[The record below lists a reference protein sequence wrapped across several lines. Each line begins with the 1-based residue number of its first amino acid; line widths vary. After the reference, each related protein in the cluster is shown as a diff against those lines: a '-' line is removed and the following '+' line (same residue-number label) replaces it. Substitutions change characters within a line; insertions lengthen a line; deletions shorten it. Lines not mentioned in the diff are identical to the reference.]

1 MADVDTSIIQNAIN
15 RIAELFKALEQPLSN
30 VIQVAAGASG
40 FGQLGDPR
48 AAAFSTV
55 QRGSQ
60 LANIDPY
67 VQPILDFAQAN
78 INFFEPLSRMGIGN
92 FDIMG
97 MREKQVASGLT
108 EPQFTEILTRH
119 ALMLTGGG
127 TPAQTVDRAVE
138 IQQKMKEQH
147 LMKTGIEISS
157 DLNASMLETAL
168 SYASLGNTAELT
180 DEQLNKLIAAATR
193 AASEYQEAAMMTGRS
208 REVLSQETQAR
219 LAETRSRMAMLHMS
233 EDQKMAYARLTEMTK
248 TLAPELQSLVLA
260 SARGA
265 RLSEDQLQTLAALN
279 AMGPSGSMLMQS
291 ARAMMQ
297 PGASLEQRMQAEQ
310 MLKES
315 RGAIAESLTSEQAY
329 RIADQVSGP
338 LGERI
343 IRMVEGTPG
352 VFTLEAQRRAMGPG
366 TSMVQAEEAALAKVR
381 QTIEGKTATGE
392 IDQRQVALRST
403 MKLIDSAQTE
413 LAAVF
418 AQFNE
423 ITVQRIHLY
432 AQGLQFLNDTLFGGN
447 KSIQEKFQQYGL
459 LPGQISQGVQSVTGV
474 PPLQL
479 PPGNI
484 PGPNQPLPSPPSGS
498 NMHSYD
504 SGTFEKHGN
513 WFVEFGA
520 GTLAALH
527 GREAVVPYDQLDKF
541 IEHITSTL
549 YGKSENQVSFK
560 EPLAQMAQTMQAQ
573 TKELMTGFQQ
583 FGNKFSEAKST
594 GNYDPL
600 RDFNRNWLVAP
611 NSDDA
616 AARDLSTKRTKTVIN
631 EPFNA
636 ADAMAASLTGQ
647 LPQARTDEED
657 AEYKKWIMGG
667 QIGPDPVAERRK
679 AQEIARKNQKESRVN
694 AISKSPTKPKEGK
707 LVSPELQKIL
717 EEGEAGKAYEVSGEA
732 AEELHEFMQ
741 ARMGKIKT
749 PESGRLPSMDDIAS
763 KMTAGAEPVKR
774 GLDAAAKMVPE
785 MAGISAPG
793 SLSEVVGML
802 GKLHGTMTKVA
813 QTSDEMKN
821 YSRQTAK
828 YTKQSTGT
836 FI

>member
-1 MADVDTSIIQNAIN
+1 MADIDTSIIQTAIN
-15 RIAELFKALEQPLSN
+15 NIAALFQRLEGPLTN
-30 VIQVAAGASG
+30 VIQVASGATN

-48 AAAFSTV
+48 AAAFSTI

-60 LANIDPY
+60 LVNLDPY
-67 VQPILDFAQAN
+67 FQPMLNFAQQSMD
-78 INFFEPLSRMGIGN
+78 FFEPLSRMGIGN
-92 FDIMG
+92 FDIMS
-97 MREKQVASGLT
+97 MVEKQVASGLT
-108 EPQFTEILTRH
+108 RQQFTEILTRNP
-119 ALMLTGGG
+119 LLLTGAG
-127 TPAQTVDRAVE
+127 TPAQTVDRAFE

-157 DLNASMLETAL
+157 DLNASMMETAM
-168 SYASLGNTAELT
+168 SYAALGNTAELT
-180 DEQLNKLIAAATR
+180 DEQLGKLIAAATR
-193 AASEYQEAAMMTGRS
+193 ATSEYQEAAMLTGRS
-208 REVLSQETQAR
+208 REALSQETQAR
-219 LAETRSRMAMLHMS
+219 LSETRSRMAMLHMS

-265 RLSEDQLQTLAALN
+265 RLSDDQLQTLNSLN

-310 MLKES
+310 MVKES

-329 RIADQVSGP
+329 RIADQVGGP

-343 IRMVEGTPG
+343 ISMVEGTPG
-352 VFTLEAQRRAMGPG
+352 IFALEAQRRTMGPG
-366 TSMVQAEEAALAKVR
+366 TSMVQAEQAALAQVQ

-392 IDQRQVALRST
+392 IDQRQIAFRST
-403 MKLIDSAQTE
+403 MKLMDSAQTN

-418 AQFNE
+418 GQFNE

-459 LPGQISQGVQSVTGV
+459 LPGQIGQGVQSVTGI

-479 PPGNI
+479 PPGNM
-484 PGPNQPLPSPPSGS
+484 PGPNEPLASPLSGS
-498 NMHSYD
+498 STNPFQQYN

-520 GTLAALH
+520 GTLAQLH
-527 GREAVVPYDQLDKF
+527 GREAVVPYDQLDEF
-541 IEHITSTL
+541 MEHISSTL
-549 YGKSENQVSFK
+549 YGKSENQFSFK
-560 EPLAQMAQTMQAQ
+560 EPLAQIAQTMQAQ

-616 AARDLSTKRTKTVIN
+616 AAKDFSTPRTKTVIN

-636 ADAMAASLTGQ
+636 ADAMVMGLSGEM
-647 LPQARTDEED
+647 PQARTDAED

-667 QIGPDPVAERRK
+667 QVGPDPVAERRK
-679 AQEIARKNQKESRVN
+679 AQKLA
-694 AISKSPTKPKEGK
+694 ATTKSPTKPKEGK

-717 EEGEAGKAYEVSGEA
+717 EEGESGKSYEISSEA
-732 AEELHEFMQ
+732 AEELFESMK
-741 ARMGKIKT
+741 ARMGEIKT
-749 PESGRLPSMDDIAS
+749 PESGQLPSIDTIAS
-763 KMTAGAEPVKR
+763 KMKSGAEPLKR
-774 GLDAAAKMVPE
+774 GLDAASKMVPE
-785 MAGISAPG
+785 MAGMTAPG
-793 SLSEVVGML
+793 SLGDVVGML

-821 YSRQTAK
+821 YSRKTAQ
-828 YTKQSTGT
+828 YARESSGVY
-836 FI
+836 I